1 MRKKI
6 FNKLLLDCISFF
18 LISVLSA
25 SLIIWIVQAV
35 NFLDIII
42 DDGRNISTYLKYT
55 LSNLPKII
63 AKITPFIILLTLIY
77 IFSKYEK
84 KNELIIFWNFGINKL
99 EVVKFFFYISII
111 VTILQIL
118 IVSMIVPYTQDYSRK
133 IIKNSSIN
141 FIDSFIKTKKFK
153 EILSLELRFIFIIKF
168 CNHVTLSPSA

>member
-63 AKITPFIILLTLIY
+63 AKINPFIILLTLIY

-84 KNELIIFWNFGINKL
+84 KNELIIFWNFGEQK
-99 EVVKFFFYISII
+99 
-111 VTILQIL
+111 
-118 IVSMIVPYTQDYSRK
+118 
-133 IIKNSSIN
+133 
-141 FIDSFIKTKKFK
+141 
-153 EILSLELRFIFIIKF
+153 IKF
-168 CNHVTLSPSA
+168 VN